1 MDLDNLGGNGVGAGA
16 LPPVAAGGV
25 GGFLFG
31 AAGENS
37 DMKIAVFFVSKEFI
51 EFLRWFLSALAFVS
65 QEFY

>member
-37 DMKIAVFFVSKEFI
+37 AFLFFFVSKEFI
-51 EFLRWFLSALAFVS
+51 EF
-65 QEFY
+65 

>member
-1 MDLDNLGGNGVGAGA
+1 LREQILHGGGPEWLDMDLDNLGGNGVGAGA

-37 DMKIAVFFVSKEFI
+37 CENIGFSVFFSKLLNF
-51 EFLRWFLSALAFVS
+51 
-65 QEFY
+65 

>member
-37 DMKIAVFFVSKEFI
+37 RENSVFVYLLNFRDCFYSCFVSKEF
-51 EFLRWFLSALAFVS
+51 
-65 QEFY
+65 Y